1 MIKNNKNNKN
11 YIKILNSYTY
21 KAQNIILKLSSLLKT
36 GVHLGTTLQEHYP
49 PMPYIIGFRHNILI
63 IDLTQTIFLLKRSL
77 YFLVYLI
84 RARSR
89 ACIASYTYNTFFKNY
104 TIYNKKLNNFLS
116 IKKQDFLFGNTLKYS
131 INKK

>member
-1 MIKNNKNNKN
+1 MNSSIKLLKKNT
-11 YIKILNSYTY
+11 YSTTY

-77 YFLVYLI
+77 YFLVYL
-84 RARSR
+84 
-89 ACIASYTYNTFFKNY
+89 
-104 TIYNKKLNNFLS
+104 
-116 IKKQDFLFGNTLKYS
+116 
-131 INKK
+131 

>member
-1 MIKNNKNNKN
+1 MNFSIKLLKKNT
-11 YIKILNSYTY
+11 YSTTY